1 MKIGILT
8 HQYINNYG
16 AFLQAWALR
25 EAIAELFPNDE
36 VQIIDYVNLK
46 HFIINA
52 GGWFRFYKNRESFK
66 DWMEKIKLPR
76 TFAKARNQEMILSK
90 RCFNAKQIN
99 ALDFDCIIVGS
110 DEVWNYKDTKG
121 NAALKFGEG
130 LTCKNLIAYAPSVGK
145 TAADECVPEYV
156 IRGIKKFK
164 KISARDDLTEQLVC
178 NITGT
183 APERVLDPTFLAEFP
198 RAELAAKKKPYILF
212 YYCENLPHNILNQI
226 FSYAKEHG
234 LAVYGAGECD
244 KRYSEIT
251 VNLMPFEWVEMFRK
265 NEIKS
270 HHYIISFD
278 PRDSTENCL
287 TGKRAQELGL
297 EYAKANFPGHQALV
311 CTHMDGHNGS
321 GNIHVHIVI
330 NSLRKLD
337 VPQQPFME
345 RPIDCKAGY
354 KHHVTNEYLKHLQ
367 KSLMDLCQRE
377 FLHQVD
383 LLSPSRTGVTEAE
396 YWAQRWLDEKKQE
409 IEEKGFTPNPTKFQ
423 TQKQLIR
430 DAVAAAREKAISY
443 EDFQEI
449 LQDEYDVFVKTQRG
463 RYSYLLPERNKFI
476 SERSL
481 GDSCKRECLEG
492 FFIQNAERNLRY
504 KEDPILIFTTR
515 TRLRL
520 VVDLQEN
527 VKAQEN
533 LAYALK
539 VKISNLQKMAET
551 LVWVQE
557 NNINDLAELNDLC
570 KTAQANAQAAYE
582 RLSQAEDELYKTNE
596 QIHYAGQYLSTKEVQ
611 QQFAKA
617 IFKKK
622 FRAEHSKELDAY
634 AESVKYFRE
643 ENDGKLP
650 SLKSLK
656 KRKEELIK
664 EIVEK
669 KKAYAPL
676 KEESRRLEIAS
687 DNVYSIFRKTNE
699 MKSDLA
705 WKREWEAKVREKA
718 RQEQARQEQRA
729 RQPKRKKR
737 SYDMSL

>member
-1 MKIGILT
+1 MAILK
-8 HQYINNYG
+8 HIASKSSNYG
-16 AFLQAWALR
+16 AALKYLVFEHDELYKVPVR
-25 EAIAELFPNDE
+25 DEKGNCIMRKEFYIAGLNCEPYSFDAACQQL
-36 VQIIDYVNLK
+36 
-46 HFIINA
+46 
-52 GGWFRFYKNRESFK
+52 NREYQK
-66 DWMEKIKLPR
+66 
-76 TFAKARNQEMILSK
+76 NQ
-90 RCFNAKQIN
+90 N
-99 ALDFDCIIVGS
+99 
-110 DEVWNYKDTKG
+110 
-121 NAALKFGEG
+121 
-130 LTCKNLIAYAPSVGK
+130 
-145 TAADECVPEYV
+145 
-156 IRGIKKFK
+156 
-164 KISARDDLTEQLVC
+164 
-178 NITGT
+178 
-183 APERVLDPTFLAEFP
+183 
-198 RAELAAKKKPYILF
+198 
-212 YYCENLPHNILNQI
+212 
-226 FSYAKEHG
+226 
-234 LAVYGAGECD
+234 
-244 KRYSEIT
+244 
-251 VNLMPFEWVEMFRK
+251 K

-270 HHYIISFD
+270 HHYVISFD
-278 PRDSTENCL
+278 PADKDECGL
-287 TGKRAQELGL
+287 TGERAQAIGL

-337 VPQQPFME
+337 VPKQPFME

-367 KSLMDLCQRE
+367 KSLMDLCRRE

-396 YWAQRWLDEKKQE
+396 YWAQRRLDEKKQK
-409 IEEKGFTPNPTKFQ
+409 IETEGFTPNPTKFQ

-443 EDFQEI
+443 EDFQDI
-449 LQDEYDVFVKTQRG
+449 LQDEYNIFVKTQRG
-463 RYSYLLPERNKFI
+463 RYSYLPPERNKFI

-481 GDSCKRECLEG
+481 GESCKRECLEG
-492 FFIQNAERNLRY
+492 FFVQNAEKNQRY
-504 KEDPILIFTTR
+504 KEDPLLIFTTR

-520 VVDLQEN
+520 VVNLQEN

-557 NNINDLAELNDLC
+557 NNINDLTELNDLC

-582 RLSQAEDELYKTNE
+582 RLSQVEDELYKTNE

-611 QQFAKA
+611 QQFTKA

-656 KRKEELIK
+656 KRKEELTK
-664 EIVEK
+664 EIAER
-669 KKAYAPL
+669 KKAYVPL
-676 KEESRRLEIAS
+676 KEESRRLGIAS
-687 DNVYSIFRKTNE
+687 DNVYSIFRKTDE

-718 RQEQARQEQRA
+718 RQEQARQEKRE

>member
-1 MKIGILT
+1 MAILK
-8 HQYINNYG
+8 HIASKSSNYG
-16 AFLQAWALR
+16 AAL
-25 EAIAELFPNDE
+25 EYLIFKHDELRKTPILDQNGNRIMRDE
-36 VQIIDYVNLK
+36 YYLNGLNCEPYSFDAACQQL
-46 HFIINA
+46 
-52 GGWFRFYKNRESFK
+52 NREY
-66 DWMEKIKLPR
+66 
-76 TFAKARNQEMILSK
+76 Q
-90 RCFNAKQIN
+90 
-99 ALDFDCIIVGS
+99 
-110 DEVWNYKDTKG
+110 
-121 NAALKFGEG
+121 
-130 LTCKNLIAYAPSVGK
+130 KNK
-145 TAADECVPEYV
+145 
-156 IRGIKKFK
+156 
-164 KISARDDLTEQLVC
+164 
-178 NITGT
+178 N
-183 APERVLDPTFLAEFP
+183 
-198 RAELAAKKKPYILF
+198 
-212 YYCENLPHNILNQI
+212 
-226 FSYAKEHG
+226 
-234 LAVYGAGECD
+234 
-244 KRYSEIT
+244 
-251 VNLMPFEWVEMFRK
+251 K

-396 YWAQRWLDEKKQE
+396 YWAQRRLDEKKQE
-409 IEEKGFTPNPTKFQ
+409 IEKEGFTPNPTKFQ

-443 EDFQEI
+443 EDFQNI
-449 LQDEYDVFVKTQRG
+449 LQDEYDIFVKTQRG
-463 RYSYLLPERNKFI
+463 RYSYLPPERNKFI

-481 GDSCKRECLEG
+481 GESCKRECLEG
-492 FFIQNAERNLRY
+492 FFVQNAEKNLRY

-557 NNINDLAELNDLC
+557 NNINDLTELNDLC

-596 QIHYAGQYLSTKEVQ
+596 QIHYAGLHVINPEVLEFVGINADSEGKVGVDGKPVKVDLDRQLLKPLAGTGKMFCYDSPEYVKDMGTPERYYSVCKDCKEGRISAKNLKNKQ
-611 QQFAKA
+611 KA
-617 IFKKK
+617 IFLDRDGTINKYVG
-622 FRAEHSKELDAY
+622 FLRNIDDFELIDGVAEAIRKINESGYLAVVVTNQPVVARGEVSFEELEEIHNKMETLLGKEGAYLDAIY
-634 AESVKYFRE
+634 YC
-643 ENDGKLP
+643 P
-650 SLKSLK
+650 HIK
-656 KRKEELIK
+656 K
-664 EIVEK
+664 
-669 KKAYAPL
+669 
-676 KEESRRLEIAS
+676 
-687 DNVYSIFRKTNE
+687 
-699 MKSDLA
+699 
-705 WKREWEAKVREKA
+705 
-718 RQEQARQEQRA
+718 
-729 RQPKRKKR
+729 
-737 SYDMSL
+737 